1 MIINNLRK
9 RRLIILKLSI
19 FISVFLISVRSL
31 FLPHSLNYTLLY
43 SLLSISLNYTTFTD
57 KSAYFLCLFILFI
70 VISIFCVQ
78 YFLQNFQR
86 NQYKAIV
93 LLLINL
99 LTFISLWLAQYPII
113 LPDFYSHLREREAVV
128 AMIKSGDLQPNE
140 SQRIKLDNHIR
151 YKVYQMQLP
160 PQYAN
165 LSKSGE
171 RGGEINIVADED
183 NKAKIIVFFTSVGK
197 FKGEPNYTAWMYR
210 LDTGISIENHIFGV
224 RNLTYFVWLLD
235 SFKINQNWFWVDVI
249 ED

>member
-1 MIINNLRK
+1 MIRDNLRK
-9 RRLIILKLSI
+9 QRLIILNSSL
-19 FISVFLISVRSL
+19 FISILLILVRSL

-43 SLLSISLNYTTFTD
+43 SILSISLKHSLFTPTV
-57 KSAYFLCLFILFI
+57 YFLCLLIVFII
-70 VISIFCVQ
+70 ISIFSVQ

-86 NQYKAIV
+86 NQYKSIV
-93 LLLINL
+93 LLLITL

-113 LPDFYSHLREREAVV
+113 LPDFYSLLREREAVV

-160 PQYAN
+160 PQYAH

-171 RGGEINIVADED
+171 RGGEINIVADQD
-183 NKAKIIVFFTSVGK
+183 KKAKIIVFFTSVGK

-210 LDTGISIENHIFGV
+210 FDTGTSIENHIFGV
-224 RNLTYFVWLLD
+224 KNLTYFVWLLD

>member
-1 MIINNLRK
+1 MIKDNLRK
-9 RRLIILKLSI
+9 QRLLILNSSL
-19 FISVFLISVRSL
+19 FISILLLIVRSL

-43 SLLSISLNYTTFTD
+43 SLLSISFKHSLFTPTV
-57 KSAYFLCLFILFI
+57 YFLCLLILFI
-70 VISIFCVQ
+70 IISIFSVQ

-86 NQYKAIV
+86 NQYKSIV
-93 LLLINL
+93 LLLITL
-99 LTFISLWLAQYPII
+99 LTFISLWFAQYPII

-140 SQRIKLDNHIR
+140 SQRIKLDKHIL

-160 PQYAN
+160 PQYAHV
-165 LSKSGE
+165 SKSGE
-171 RGGEINIVADED
+171 RGGEINIVADKD

-210 LDTGISIENHIFGV
+210 LDTGTSIEKHIFGV

-235 SFKINQNWFWVDVI
+235 SFKINQNWIWVDVI

>member
-1 MIINNLRK
+1 MIRDNLRK
-9 RRLIILKLSI
+9 RRLIILNSSL
-19 FISVFLISVRSL
+19 FISILLILVRSF
-31 FLPHSLNYTLLY
+31 FLPHSFNYTLLY
-43 SLLSISLNYTTFTD
+43 SLLSISLNHSLFTPTV
-57 KSAYFLCLFILFI
+57 YFLCLFIVFI
-70 VISIFCVQ
+70 VISIFSVQ

-86 NQYKAIV
+86 YQYKAIV
-93 LLLINL
+93 LLLIIL
-99 LTFISLWLAQYPII
+99 LTFVSLWLAQYPII

-140 SQRIKLDNHIR
+140 SQRIKLDKHIL

-160 PQYAN
+160 PQYAH

-171 RGGEINIVADED
+171 RGGEINIVAGQD
-183 NKAKIIVFFTSVGK
+183 NKAKIIVFFTSVGQ

-210 LDTGISIENHIFGV
+210 LDTGTSIEKHIFGV
-224 RNLTYFVWLLD
+224 RNLTYYVWLLD